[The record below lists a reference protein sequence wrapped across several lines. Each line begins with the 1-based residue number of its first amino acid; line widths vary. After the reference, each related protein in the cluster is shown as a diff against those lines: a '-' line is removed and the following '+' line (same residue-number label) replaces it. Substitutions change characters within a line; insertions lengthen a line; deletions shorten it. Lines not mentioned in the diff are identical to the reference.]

1 MGQRY
6 YAIKALILLLVVEL
20 LGFLKLAVDVF
31 IALDIPH
38 LREHIVNVEMIFIS
52 VKEADIAIS
61 DENFAQNLVYI
72 EC

>member
-1 MGQRY
+1 MGQSY
-6 YAIKALILLLVVEL
+6 YAIKALIFFVVER

-38 LREHIVNVEMIFIS
+38 LRNHIVKVEMVFFAVQETNIVI
-52 VKEADIAIS
+52 ADRY
-61 DENFAQNLVYI
+61 FAQNLVYI